1 MKIIKRLITVG
12 FICVL
17 CVGVTA
23 CEKKVG
29 GDLATN
35 EAGNWTQVAPTKDM
49 DEFYNNPE
57 DVIISIDDED
67 DTDFDIELNTG
78 NEENDNSEDANKE
91 EITQSANA
99 TILMVGD
106 MLLHAAV
113 SESGIKEDGTYNYDH
128 FFKYVKD
135 DISSADMAIVNQE
148 VILGGEELGISG
160 YPTFNSVYEVA
171 DAVANAGFD
180 VVLHA
185 TNHTLDKGMKGF
197 DNCMNYW
204 KENYPEISVTGA
216 NQSQEEQD
224 KICVRNLNG
233 IDVAILNYTY
243 GTNGI
248 PLPKD
253 KPYVV
258 NLLDEEQIRS
268 DVAKAKEATDF
279 VMVCPHWGTEY
290 VLEETAEQ
298 KKWVDLFL
306 ELEVDLVIGTHP
318 HVIEP
323 VKWYENE
330 DGHKMLVYY
339 SLGNFINSTGSTQK
353 NVGWRYVGAMAKVDI
368 ERGED
373 GEVFI
378 KDYDADPLVTHVESG
393 YGNITTFKL
402 EDYSDEMIKKSK
414 SKQKQSDFSIEY
426 CEKLWEKVFGDL

>member
-1 MKIIKRLITVG
+1 MINRRKYLLFSVILISCMG
-12 FICVL
+12 I
-17 CVGVTA
+17 TA
-23 CEKKVG
+23 CGKKVG
-29 GDLATN
+29 GDLEAT
-35 EAGNWTQVAPTKDM
+35 EVGNWNQVAPTKDM
-49 DEFYNNPE
+49 DSFYDNPQ

-67 DTDFDIELNTG
+67 EIKVDVEISKDN
-78 NEENDNSEDANKE
+78 NSEE
-91 EITQSANA
+91 EISEPETAEKA
-99 TILMVGD
+99 TASILMVGD

-113 SESGIKEDGTYNYDH
+113 SESGIKDDGTYNYDH

-135 DISSADMAIVNQE
+135 DISAADMAIVNQE
-148 VILGGEELGISG
+148 VILGGAELGISG

-197 DNCMNYW
+197 NNCMNYW
-204 KENYPEISVTGA
+204 KETYPEISVTGA

-224 KICVRNLNG
+224 TICVRNVNG

-248 PLPKD
+248 PLPSD

-258 NLLDEEQIRS
+258 NLLDEEKIRK
-268 DVAKAKEATDF
+268 DVAKAKEVAEF

-298 KKWVDLFL
+298 KKWVELFL

-323 VKWYENE
+323 VKWHESE
-330 DGHKMLVYY
+330 SGHKMLVYY

-353 NVGWRYVGAMAKVDI
+353 NVGWRYVGAMAKVEI
-368 ERGED
+368 ERDEN
-373 GEVFI
+373 GEVYI
-378 KDYDADPLVTHVESG
+378 KSYDADPLVTHVESG
-393 YGNITTFKL
+393 FGNVTTFKL
-402 EDYSDEMIKKSK
+402 EDYSDEMAKKSK
-414 SKQKQSDFSIEY
+414 AKQKQSDFSIEY